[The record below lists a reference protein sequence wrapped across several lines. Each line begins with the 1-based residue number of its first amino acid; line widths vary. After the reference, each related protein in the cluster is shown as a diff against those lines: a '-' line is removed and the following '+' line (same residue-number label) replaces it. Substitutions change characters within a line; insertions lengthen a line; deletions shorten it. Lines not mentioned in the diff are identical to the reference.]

1 MGLPAGFKPN
11 PNLDNFLGNII
22 LDLINVWN
30 YITMELTLVEHFIV
44 TYIAMFGL
52 MGCSF

>member
-11 PNLDNFLGNII
+11 PNLDNFLGHLI

-30 YITMELTLVEHFIV
+30 FVTTELTLLEHFIV
-44 TYIAMFGL
+44 KYMAMFGV
-52 MGCSF
+52 MGITF